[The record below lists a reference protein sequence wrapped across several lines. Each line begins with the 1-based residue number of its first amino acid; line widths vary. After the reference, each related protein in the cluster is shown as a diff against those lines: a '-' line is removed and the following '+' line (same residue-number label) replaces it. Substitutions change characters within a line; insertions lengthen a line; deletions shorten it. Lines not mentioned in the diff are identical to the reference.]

1 MQNTTLLPSIP
12 ADASY
17 SPNITPTVAFVQP
30 RGHYAAELYTVSTY
44 QSNHPGISKLHK
56 QVFMTRYG
64 FRRDLASESRDL
76 VRWEKLL
83 MRGVSQ
89 VNVVRDLFYILPNS
103 LEI

>member
-1 MQNTTLLPSIP
+1 
-12 ADASY
+12 
-17 SPNITPTVAFVQP
+17 
-30 RGHYAAELYTVSTY
+30 
-44 QSNHPGISKLHK
+44 
-56 QVFMTRYG
+56 MTRYG